1 MSPRTAAGVARW
13 WTRCY
18 TAGLPAELRAARRAE
33 VESDLWESLAD
44 GTPSRHIL
52 ARLALGIVDDLSW
65 SMTLMD
71 TSSRATATWS
81 VGSLLTFV
89 LAWMWLTLVPDSQT
103 MRESRWAFPVASSL
117 HLLGIVLFVGMRLVL
132 DLRMTRWAFAGT
144 AAPEM
149 VRRVAPWSLLGAVVT
164 VVSGMAL
171 YSADST
177 RMAVNPVFQFKVAAL
192 AAALVNAWF
201 FHAVLARR
209 AREWDGAASL
219 PAPVVASAY
228 LSLALWATLIVA
240 GRLVSFV

>member
-1 MSPRTAAGVARW
+1 
-13 WTRCY
+13 
-18 TAGLPAELRAARRAE
+18 
-33 VESDLWESLAD
+33 
-44 GTPSRHIL
+44 
-52 ARLALGIVDDLSW
+52 
-65 SMTLMD
+65 
-71 TSSRATATWS
+71 
-81 VGSLLTFV
+81 
-89 LAWMWLTLVPDSQT
+89 
-103 MRESRWAFPVASSL
+103 
-117 HLLGIVLFVGMRLVL
+117 
-132 DLRMTRWAFAGT
+132 
-144 AAPEM
+144 
-149 VRRVAPWSLLGAVVT
+149 LGAVVT

-219 PAPVVASAY
+219 PAPVVASAH